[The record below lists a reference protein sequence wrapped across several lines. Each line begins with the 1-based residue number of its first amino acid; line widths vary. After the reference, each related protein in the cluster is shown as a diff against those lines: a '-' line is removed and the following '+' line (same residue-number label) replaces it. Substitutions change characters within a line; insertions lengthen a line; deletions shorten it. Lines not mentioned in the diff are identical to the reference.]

1 MNVEGIPKEK
11 LSCIAFQK
19 KKKLSPDDLFDCD
32 GDAILEFLLK
42 YIGRII

>member
-1 MNVEGIPKEK
+1 MNLEGIPKEK
-11 LSCIAFQK
+11 LPCSK
-19 KKKLSPDDLFDCD
+19 KKEKPSPDDSFDFD